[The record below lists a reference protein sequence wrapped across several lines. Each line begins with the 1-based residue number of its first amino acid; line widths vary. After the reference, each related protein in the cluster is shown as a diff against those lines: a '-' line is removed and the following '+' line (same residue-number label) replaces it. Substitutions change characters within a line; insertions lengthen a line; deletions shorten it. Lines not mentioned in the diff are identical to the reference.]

1 MFLLSYFSL
10 ILFSHFLSLH
20 VSVCFLIFSNFSLF
34 IYFSC
39 LLLRVSAI
47 YFSNFT
53 TLYFFLPFMMLF
65 SSISFAFFVTLLS
78 IIIIIFF
85 FVVCEF
91 FHLGFLCNYPQSPR
105 FMDTILFSQ
114 VVRSYEKLL
123 PFISACL
130 KQKSSLLDLVR

>member
-91 FHLGFLCNYPQSPR
+91 FHLGFLCNYP
-105 FMDTILFSQ
+105 
-114 VVRSYEKLL
+114 
-123 PFISACL
+123 
-130 KQKSSLLDLVR
+130 SLLVSWTPFCFHRSCEATRSCFHLSRHV